1 MDWSKLLS
9 NERLKDTKPYQ
20 DRLFSD
26 GRNDF
31 ESDYGRVV
39 FSPGIRRMHD
49 KTQVFPL
56 ISDDNIHTRLTH
68 SLEVST
74 IAYSLGINLCSN
86 EEFKKKAKLQTE
98 NNLFRII
105 PTILKTVSLCHD
117 IGNPPFGHYGE
128 KVISDFFN
136 DFLDEKEEINKKKV
150 ASLNLSTEEIEDLIN
165 FDGNA
170 QGFRVLSSLQTLQDP
185 YGLNLTIAS
194 LSSYLKY
201 TKLAGEELS
210 DSNDKIGVFQTE
222 KEKLLKIRD
231 ITGLG
236 TKKHP
241 LAYLMEAADNI
252 CYLVM
257 DIEDGYNK
265 RYFTFDFLLKQ
276 LKKNAGISDLVQN
289 YEENDMKIIDEMGLN
304 VDNSKMVQFRVYL
317 LKHLV
322 ENAINK
328 FMDMYDDITEGKF
341 NDELI
346 SKKNDPLPKA
356 LNNFC
361 IDHIIKNK
369 EVVSLEVSGETI
381 LRNLLCYFIKGLIEY
396 KPVAEKKAKIDAD
409 KKAKRTPTEALDRKE
424 EFIIKRGGK
433 IEGLISRGFI
443 NAILIAQGK
452 KEIFELSNY
461 CIMRLV
467 IDYISGMTDTY
478 ALNLYRKI
486 NGIKIG

>member
-9 NERLKDTKPYQ
+9 NKRLKESKAYQ
-20 DRLFSD
+20 NKLNSDR
-26 GRNDF
+26 RNDF
-31 ESDYGRVV
+31 ESDYGRVI
-39 FSPGIRRMHD
+39 FSPGVRRMHD
-49 KTQVFPL
+49 KTQVIPL

-68 SLEVST
+68 SLEVSS
-74 IAYSLGINLCSN
+74 IAYSLGINICSDEKFVSIVN
-86 EEFKKKAKLQTE
+86 YKKKD
-98 NNLFRII
+98 LFRII
-105 PTILKTVSLCHD
+105 PTILQTVSLCHD

-136 DFLDEKEEINKKKV
+136 DYLDEKDKKNKKKIK
-150 ASLNLSTEEIEDLIN
+150 SLNLSPEEFEDLNN

-185 YGLNLTIAS
+185 FGLNLTVAT

-201 TKLAGEELS
+201 TKLAGEKLS
-210 DSNDKIGVFQTE
+210 SDEDKIGVFQTE
-222 KEKLLKIRD
+222 KEKLIKIRE

-236 TKKHP
+236 KKKHP

-265 RYFTFDFLLKQ
+265 GYYKFNYILES
-276 LKKNAGISDLVQN
+276 LKKFKSIEKFIEK
-289 YEENDMKIIDEMGLN
+289 YEKIDMKIIDNDGKN
-304 VDNSKMVQFRVYL
+304 VDNSKLVQFRVYL
-317 LKHLV
+317 LKNLIDYATNRFLDNYKDISAGTFNEELV
-322 ENAINK
+322 C
-328 FMDMYDDITEGKF
+328 
-341 NDELI
+341 
-346 SKKNDPLPKA
+346 KKNYPLAHA
-356 LNNFC
+356 LEEFKFKE
-361 IDHIIKNK
+361 IIKHK

-381 LRNLLCYFIKGLIEY
+381 LRNLLDYFINGLINY
-396 KPVAEKKAKIDAD
+396 KPIAEKKARIKAD
-409 KKAKRTPTEALDRKE
+409 KKAKRKQSEKIDRKE
-424 EFIIKRGGK
+424 EFIIKRGEK
-433 IEGLISRGFI
+433 VLELISKGFI
-443 NAILIAQGK
+443 NAILIDK
-452 KEIFELSNY
+452 KKDKIFELSNY